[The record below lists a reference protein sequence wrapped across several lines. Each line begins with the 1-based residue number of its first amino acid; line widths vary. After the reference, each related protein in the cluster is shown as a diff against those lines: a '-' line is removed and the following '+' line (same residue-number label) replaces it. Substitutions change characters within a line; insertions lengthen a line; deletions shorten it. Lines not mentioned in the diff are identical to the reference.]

1 MRSMTS
7 VGGWTTNLLIC
18 ANLILI
24 VCGCGIYS
32 FTGVNTTAETVSI
45 QNFFNDTGEGPA
57 DLSQRFTEELKD
69 YFQQNTNLTLVDL
82 DGDLQIEGSVTSYNT
97 RPVAPT
103 AARSDQVSDV
113 AGLTRLTIQ
122 VSVNYVNTENEELN
136 FNRGFSF
143 YEDYDSRSS
152 TLSAEEDRL
161 IEIIFDQIVFDIF
174 NATVADW

>member
-1 MRSMTS
+1 MRSTIS
-7 VGGWTTNLLIC
+7 ERGWIRSILISIT
-18 ANLILI
+18 LILI
-24 VCGCGIYS
+24 AGGCGKYS

-82 DGDLQIEGSVTSYNT
+82 DGDLQIDGSITSYNT

-103 AARSDQVSDV
+103 AARSDQVADV

-122 VSVNYVNTENEELN
+122 VNVNYINTENEELN

>member
-1 MRSMTS
+1 MISFKGWVRSM
-7 VGGWTTNLLIC
+7 LLS
-18 ANLILI
+18 ATLLMV
-24 VCGCGIYS
+24 VCSCGVYS

-57 DLSQRFTEELKD
+57 DLSQRFTEELRD
-69 YFQQNTNLTLVDL
+69 YFQQNTNLTLVDV
-82 DGDLQIEGSVTSYNT
+82 DGDLQIEGSITSYNT

-103 AARSDQVSDV
+103 AARSDQVADV

-122 VSVNYVNTENEELN
+122 ISVDYVNTENEELD

-161 IEIIFDQIVFDIF
+161 IEVIFDQVVFDIF